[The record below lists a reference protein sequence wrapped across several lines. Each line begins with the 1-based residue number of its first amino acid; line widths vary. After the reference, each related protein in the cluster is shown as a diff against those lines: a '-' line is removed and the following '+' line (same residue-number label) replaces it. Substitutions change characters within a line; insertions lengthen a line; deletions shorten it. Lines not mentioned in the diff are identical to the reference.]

1 MSFDPDATP
10 AGTDSGDEPARREDD
25 APRALPPSGPPPPP
39 PFTEPPSREYQRAP
53 YGGANDQRN
62 QGYPG
67 GQQPG
72 HGYSDPGYPGQG
84 SPERG
89 RQGPP
94 PGYGPPPD
102 QR

>member
-10 AGTDSGDEPARREDD
+10 ADEDSGDEPARREDD

-39 PFTEPPSREYQRAP
+39 FTGPPSREYQRAP

-67 GQQPG
+67 GQRPG
-72 HGYSDPGYPGQG
+72 HGYSGPDYPGQG
-84 SPERG
+84 APERD
-89 RQGPP
+89 RQAPA
-94 PGYGPPPD
+94 PGYEPPPD
-102 QR
+102 QQR